1 MKKLLLLAVISVFA
15 AGSAF
20 AQNYFGYESKNDFRK
35 SSSLFVDYR
44 GEVQV
49 GYSVGVGSIGAN
61 RVNIH
66 TIHGVQIGD
75 YFSAGLGTGIDL
87 YHGESDTAFLIPV
100 FINFK
105 GFLPVSALVS
115 PYASCDIGGGFGVGD
130 ISGLSGFMCTPA
142 VGVQVGIFQVQVG
155 YALQQFSE
163 EGIGL
168 SCNAVQFK
176 LGVNF

>member
-1 MKKLLLLAVISVFA
+1 MKSLWNSFKI
-15 AGSAF
+15 AF
-20 AQNYFGYESKNDFRK
+20 SMFSKIPMPQADWSKENMKYMF
-35 SSSLFVDYR
+35 LFFPWIGMV
-44 GEVQV
+44 
-49 GYSVGVGSIGAN
+49 IGA
-61 RVNIH
+61 VVY
-66 TIHGVQIGD
+66 GAA
-75 YFSAGLGTGIDL
+75 YAGGKLGFQ
-87 YHGESDTAFLIPV
+87 TAFINVVLLLIPV

-142 VGVQVGIFQVQVG
+142 VGVQVGMFQVQVG